1 MTHTTHPKRP
11 DKHQHN
17 PQTPTQPQLRQVRP
31 SGYCERC
38 DLLLGLPG
46 LHVVGV
52 QRDDAGLRVEVE
64 SVRPE
69 VMGCPACGVIAH
81 AHGRQRVELID
92 APCFTVPV
100 KLWWRKRRWLCP
112 EPMPPVTSFMEQ
124 DPDIARPRALLTARA
139 TSWAIGQM
147 RRENASVQGMARQ
160 LGCTWRTLCRAVKPI
175 LEAAAGDEKR
185 FAGVTSLGVDEHIW
199 HHVSAKPVDQGGRGP
214 KEFTGMVDL
223 TRDKDG
229 RVRARLLDLVPGR
242 SSEAYTSWL
251 RDRGDTFRKGV
262 EIATLDP
269 FHGYRCAINDQ
280 LDDAI
285 AVLDAFHVVRLGTA
299 AVDEVHRRVQQD
311 IHGHRGRRDDPLYRI
326 RNLLRAGKEHLTNR
340 QKTRLE
346 TAFTID
352 DRHVEVE
359 VAWHCAQQLRSVY
372 HQSSHADGRRVAEK
386 ILASFPSCPIPEIA
400 RLGRTL
406 NQWRNAFLGY
416 LTTNR
421 ANNDGTEA
429 NNGLTELHRR
439 AARGFRNPDNYH
451 PRILLTGNGL
461 RL

>member
-1 MTHTTHPKRP
+1 MTDSTSCCRA
-11 DKHQHN
+11 
-17 PQTPTQPQLRQVRP
+17 P

-52 QRDDAGLRVEVE
+52 QHDDAGLRVEVE

-100 KLWWRKRRWLCP
+100 RLWWRKRRWLCP

-160 LGCTWRTLCRAVKPI
+160 LGCTWRTLWRAVKPI

-185 FAGVTSLGVDEHIW
+185 FAGVTSPP
-199 HHVSAKPVDQGGRGP
+199 SPS
-214 KEFTGMVDL
+214 
-223 TRDKDG
+223 TRAAA
-229 RVRARLLDLVPGR
+229 ARR
-242 SSEAYTSWL
+242 SSPAWSISPATRTDASGPGSWTWSRAAPVRPTRRGCVTAATRSEKASRSPPWTHSTATDAPSTTSWTS
-251 RDRGDTFRKGV
+251 G
-262 EIATLDP
+262 
-269 FHGYRCAINDQ
+269 
-280 LDDAI
+280 I
-285 AVLDAFHVVRLGTA
+285 AVLDAFHVIRLDTA
-299 AVDEVHRRVQQD
+299 AVDEARRRVQHD

-340 QKTRLE
+340 Q
-346 TAFTID
+346 
-352 DRHVEVE
+352 
-359 VAWHCAQQLRSVY
+359 
-372 HQSSHADGRRVAEK
+372 
-386 ILASFPSCPIPEIA
+386 
-400 RLGRTL
+400 
-406 NQWRNAFLGY
+406 
-416 LTTNR
+416 
-421 ANNDGTEA
+421 
-429 NNGLTELHRR
+429 
-439 AARGFRNPDNYH
+439 
-451 PRILLTGNGL
+451 
-461 RL
+461 

>member
-1 MTHTTHPKRP
+1 MTDSTSCCR
-11 DKHQHN
+11 
-17 PQTPTQPQLRQVRP
+17 VP

-69 VMGCPACGVIAH
+69 VMGCPACGVITH

-100 KLWWRKRRWLCP
+100 RLWWRKRRWLCP

-124 DPDIARPRALLTARA
+124 DPDITRPRALLTARA

-160 LGCTWRTLCRAVKPI
+160 LGCTWRTLWRAVKPI

-185 FAGVTSLGVDEHIW
+185 FAGLTSLGVDEHIW
-199 HHVSAKPVDQGGRGP
+199 HHVSAKPVDQGGRSP
-214 KEFTGMVDL
+214 KEFTGMIDL
-223 TRDKDG
+223 TRDKNR

-242 SSEAYTSWL
+242 SGEAYTSWL
-251 RDRGDTFRKGV
+251 CDRGDTFRKGV
-262 EIATLDP
+262 EITTSDP
-269 FHGYRCAINDQ
+269 FHGYRSAIDDQ

-285 AVLDAFHVVRLGTA
+285 AVLNAFPMIKLDTT
-299 AVDEVHRRVQQD
+299 AVDEVHRRVQHD

-340 QKTRLE
+340 HKTRLE
-346 TAFTID
+346 TAFTINN
-352 DRHVEVE
+352 RHVEVE
-359 VAWHCAQQLRSVY
+359 VA
-372 HQSSHADGRRVAEK
+372 
-386 ILASFPSCPIPEIA
+386 
-400 RLGRTL
+400 
-406 NQWRNAFLGY
+406 
-416 LTTNR
+416 
-421 ANNDGTEA
+421 
-429 NNGLTELHRR
+429 
-439 AARGFRNPDNYH
+439 
-451 PRILLTGNGL
+451 
-461 RL
+461 

>member
-1 MTHTTHPKRP
+1 MTDSTSCCRA
-11 DKHQHN
+11 
-17 PQTPTQPQLRQVRP
+17 P

-100 KLWWRKRRWLCP
+100 RLWWRKRRWLCP

-139 TSWAIGQM
+139 TLWAIGQM

-160 LGCTWRTLCRAVKPI
+160 LGCTWRTLWRAVKPI
-175 LEAAAGDEKR
+175 LEAAADNEKR

-229 RVRARLLDLVPGR
+229 RLRARLLDLVPGR

-269 FHGYRCAINDQ
+269 FHGYRCAIDDQ

-299 AVDEVHRRVQQD
+299 AVDEGRRRVQQD

-326 RNLLRAGKEHLTNR
+326 RNLLRAGKGASHQPAEDPPGDRIHHR
-340 QKTRLE
+340 RPTRRSRGRLALRP
-346 TAFTID
+346 TAPLGLSPVESRRRPQGRGED
-352 DRHVEVE
+352 PCLVPVVSDPGDRPPRPDAKP
-359 VAWHCAQQLRSVY
+359 VA
-372 HQSSHADGRRVAEK
+372 RRV
-386 ILASFPSCPIPEIA
+386 P
-400 RLGRTL
+400 
-406 NQWRNAFLGY
+406 
-416 LTTNR
+416 
-421 ANNDGTEA
+421 
-429 NNGLTELHRR
+429 GLLHHRR
-439 AARGFRNPDNYH
+439 RQQRRNRSHQRVNRTPPPH
-451 PRILLTGNGL
+451 RPRFP
-461 RL
+461 

>member
-1 MTHTTHPKRP
+1 MTDSTSCCC
-11 DKHQHN
+11 
-17 PQTPTQPQLRQVRP
+17 VP

-100 KLWWRKRRWLCP
+100 RLWWRKRRWLCP
-112 EPMPPVTSFMEQ
+112 EPMCPVTSFMEQ

-160 LGCTWRTLCRAVKPI
+160 LGCTWRTLWRAVKPI

-199 HHVSAKPVDQGGRGP
+199 HHVSTKPVDQGGSGP

-269 FHGYRCAINDQ
+269 FHGYRYAIDDQ

-285 AVLDAFHVVRLGTA
+285 AVLDAFHVVKLGTA
-299 AVDEVHRRVQQD
+299 AVDEVRRRVQQD

-326 RNLLRAGKEHLTNR
+326 RNLLRAGKEHLTNP

-372 HQSSHADGRRVAEK
+372 HQSSHTDGRRVAEK

-400 RLGRTL
+400 RHGRTL
-406 NQWRNAFLGY
+406 NRWRNAFLGY
-416 LTTNR
+416 FTTNR
-421 ANNDGTEA
+421 ANNGRTEA
-429 NNGLTELHRR
+429 NNGLTEL
-439 AARGFRNPDNYH
+439 RGLFTRV
-451 PRILLTGNGL
+451 TS
-461 RL
+461 